1 MQHLHFHFTVIGWVQ
16 FLCWLGAMTACI
28 KALIRNKA
36 LRGLPIRMRARTSRR
51 NLPLF
56 QYMMLAWAGS
66 CVCDL
71 LAPRNSFDL
80 KLNGVFCF
88 LFLGMAALSIYISG
102 KVPRLPNGMPPDP
115 DSTLHL
121 RD

>member
-1 MQHLHFHFTVIGWVQ
+1 MQHFHLTLVGCVQ

-36 LRGLPIRMRARTSRR
+36 LSGLPIRMRARTSRR

-66 CVCDL
+66 SVCEL

-80 KLNGVFCF
+80 KFYGVFCF

-102 KVPRLPNGMPPDP
+102 KFPLRPDP
-115 DSTLHL
+115 ASSL
-121 RD
+121 RLGD